1 MARQFNVIFE
11 NEQEAELHHQARV
24 LAARR
29 RISIHDVYIQGLRTV
44 LEIVGD
50 DANTSTAEEER

>member
-1 MARQFNVIFE
+1 MAKQFNVLFE
-11 NEQEAELHHQARV
+11 NEAEEDLHYQARV
-24 LAARR
+24 LAAKR

-50 DANTSTAEEER
+50 DGNTSKAEVER